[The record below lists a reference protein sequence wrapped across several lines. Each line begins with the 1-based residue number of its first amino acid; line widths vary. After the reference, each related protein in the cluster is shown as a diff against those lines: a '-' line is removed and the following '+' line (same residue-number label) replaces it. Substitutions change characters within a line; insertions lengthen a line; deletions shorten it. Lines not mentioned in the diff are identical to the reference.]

1 MSGLRAR
8 LCVCA
13 ENFGRVELIVRCH
26 ESDER
31 MSVWT
36 MASVEVLTIM
46 NMWTKVGKSVTDC
59 VDGYEIY
66 YLSRCR
72 RLDLTGLILISY

>member
-1 MSGLRAR
+1 MDNGT
-8 LCVCA
+8 
-13 ENFGRVELIVRCH
+13 I
-26 ESDER
+26 
-31 MSVWT
+31 
-36 MASVEVLTIM
+36 VEVLTIM
-46 NMWTKVGKSVTDC
+46 NMWTKEGKSVTDC

>member
-1 MSGLRAR
+1 
-8 LCVCA
+8 
-13 ENFGRVELIVRCH
+13 
-26 ESDER
+26 
-31 MSVWT
+31 

-72 RLDLTGLILISY
+72 RLDLTGLILISYCHVSNNYSSLLLHIPFRLTTH